1 MGGLWVDYNLM
12 TTIPGLYAL
21 GEANFSDHGANRLGA
36 SALMQGLADGY
47 FVLPST
53 INDYLAR
60 NPHHA
65 EVTDEHPAVQE
76 VLAETEDRLRLLL
89 AVDGDRTPDSFHREL
104 GELMWEFCGMA
115 RTETGL
121 RKALERIPQIR
132 EEFWRRI
139 KVPGSGEEF
148 NQSLEKANRVV
159 DYLELAELM
168 CLDALHRSE
177 SCGGHFREESQTP
190 DGEAARKDEEF
201 TYAAAWEF
209 TDTGAAPVLH
219 KEDLVFEYVHPTQR
233 SYA

>member
-1 MGGLWVDYNLM
+1 MGGLWVDYDLM
-12 TTIPGLYAL
+12 SNVPGLFVL

-47 FVLPST
+47 FVLPAT

-60 NPHHA
+60 HPGH
-65 EVTDEHPAVQE
+65 EEIGVQHPAVQE
-76 VLAETEDRLRLLL
+76 VLAETEDRLSLLL
-89 AVDGDRTPDSFHREL
+89 SVDGDRTPDSFHREL

-115 RTETGL
+115 RTDSGL

-139 KVPGSGEEF
+139 KVPGTGEEF
-148 NQSLEKANRVV
+148 NQSLEKANRIV

-168 CLDALHRSE
+168 CLDALNRAE

-190 DGEAARKDEEF
+190 DGEAERRDGEF
-201 TYAAAWEF
+201 SYAAAWEF
-209 TDTGAAPVLH
+209 TGTGSSPVLH